1 MIEQKKLRKAEEKSL
16 EQKNIKSIS
25 DNIDD
30 QSQKIENVSEEVRR
44 NRSNIDTTTENL
56 LEVLKTRTD
65 DLGAKPST
73 AIEEILK
80 INQNLEKQN
89 QGKDSILVSDYP

>member
-1 MIEQKKLRKAEEKSL
+1 VIEQKKLRKAEEKSL